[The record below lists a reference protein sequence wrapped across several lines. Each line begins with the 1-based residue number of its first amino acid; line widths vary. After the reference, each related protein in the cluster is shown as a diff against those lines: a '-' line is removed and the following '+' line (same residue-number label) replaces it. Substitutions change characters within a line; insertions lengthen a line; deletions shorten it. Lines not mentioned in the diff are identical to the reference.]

1 MGWRRFLR
9 RAQWDRE
16 RAKELESCL
25 QIETDEN
32 IARGMSAAEAGEAAQ
47 KKLGNTLRIREEI
60 YQMNTIGFLDS
71 LGRDLLYALRAM
83 RHKPHVHGG
92 RRADSRA
99 RHWREHRSLQR
110 PQ

>member
-1 MGWRRFLR
+1 
-9 RAQWDRE
+9 
-16 RAKELESCL
+16 
-25 QIETDEN
+25 
-32 IARGMSAAEAGEAAQ
+32 
-47 KKLGNTLRIREEI
+47 
-60 YQMNTIGFLDS
+60 MNTIGFLDS